1 MKYEK
6 KRELT
11 RNKIVNSF
19 IEVSKEK
26 GVEGVT
32 VSDIIKKAQINRSTF
47 YRHYTDKIDLE
58 EQIEDQIIG
67 EIKAANSD
75 LKETDNKDIE
85 SAAKKFIY
93 RFLTVIENNQPVL
106 EVMISENGDI
116 RFPIK
121 MLKFFSEMVV
131 STTNVFAHDMS
142 SKDKKLFS
150 AFNASTALGI
160 VVFWIHNFDEY
171 DKDYVYNF
179 LMTREY

>member
-75 LKETDNKDIE
+75 LKETDNKDID
-85 SAAKKFIY
+85 SAAK
-93 RFLTVIENNQPVL
+93 N
-106 EVMISENGDI
+106 
-116 RFPIK
+116 
-121 MLKFFSEMVV
+121 
-131 STTNVFAHDMS
+131 
-142 SKDKKLFS
+142 LFTD
-150 AFNASTALGI
+150 F
-160 VVFWIHNFDEY
+160 
-171 DKDYVYNF
+171 
-179 LMTREY
+179 